1 MVRLPHSLQPSALP
15 CSRVKT
21 AAWRIQEKHLK
32 CLQGRSSI
40 FPCSG
45 ELRQEQHRCCGDI
58 TWLPAC
64 DIARLPACAPP
75 RCIAIFRSCD
85 DSCPELSCTESS
97 CNNSNERKRRRL
109 HQERRRHERKRWQH
123 ERKRQWQKERR
134 RQWQKRRRQQAAGA
148 EAARAVAALHQEQR
162 GQEEQQAQRLLKSNH
177 YIVELWS
184 VLSIY

>member
-1 MVRLPHSLQPSALP
+1 MEE
-15 CSRVKT
+15 
-21 AAWRIQEKHLK
+21 QEKHLK

-45 ELRQEQHRCCGDI
+45 ELRQEQHHCCGDI
-58 TWLPAC
+58 TRLPAC

-85 DSCPELSCTESS
+85 DSCPDLSCTESS

-109 HQERRRHERKRWQH
+109 HQERRRHERKRRQH
-123 ERKRQWQKERR
+123 ERKRQWQKERQL
-134 RQWQKRRRQQAAGA
+134 QWQKRRRQQ
-148 EAARAVAALHQEQR
+148 EQRRHERWQHQEQR